1 MRFFLHFLLFFITFL
16 TATAAGALQAGLNP
30 LSSFA
35 TFIKGLPF
43 SLTLMFILLSHELG
57 HYFASRHHRVA
68 VTLPYFIP
76 APSLI
81 GTFGAFI
88 KIKAPMPNKRVLFD
102 IGIAGPLAGVIVSL
116 PILIYGLVHSR
127 VIMTPMHSKGLVL
140 GENLLFKFLAIT
152 IWGKL
157 PETAQ
162 IVLHPTAFAGWIGLF
177 VTALNLIPV
186 GQLDGGHIA
195 YALLGERYHGWLS
208 RAMIICLVG
217 LGFLG
222 WQGWFIWAG
231 LLIFLGIYHPS
242 PVDPFIPLDRKRN
255 ILGIIALLI
264 FIITFTPVPFS
275 MR

>member
-1 MRFFLHFLLFFITFL
+1 MHSLLHLLLFFITFL
-16 TATAAGALQAGLNP
+16 TATAAGAFQSGLNP

-35 TFIKGLPF
+35 AFTKGLPF

-57 HYFASRHHRVA
+57 HYFASRRHKVV

-88 KIKAPMPNKRVLFD
+88 KIKSAMPNKRVLFD
-102 IGIAGPLAGVIVSL
+102 IGIAGPLAGIIICL
-116 PILIYGLVHSR
+116 PILIYGLIHSK
-127 VIMTPMHSKGLVL
+127 IIITPFPPKGLVL
-140 GENLLFKFLAIT
+140 GENLLLKLLTRT

-157 PETAQ
+157 PDTAH
-162 IVLHPTAFAGWIGLF
+162 IILHPAAFAGWIGLF

-195 YALLGERYHGWLS
+195 YALLGERYHRWLS
-208 RAMIICLVG
+208 KVMIICLVG

-231 LLIFLGIYHPS
+231 LLILLGVYHPS
-242 PVDPFIPLDRKRN
+242 PIDPFIPLDKKRN

-264 FIITFTPVPFS
+264 FIITFTPIPFS
-275 MR
+275 MY

>member
-1 MRFFLHFLLFFITFL
+1 MRLLLHFLLFFVTFL
-16 TATAAGALQAGLNP
+16 TTTGAGALQAGFNP
-30 LSSFA
+30 FSSLGAFL
-35 TFIKGLPF
+35 KGLPF
-43 SLTLMFILLSHELG
+43 SLTMMFILLSHELG

-88 KIKAPMPNKRVLFD
+88 KIKASMPNRRVLFD
-102 IGIAGPLAGVIVSL
+102 IGIAGPLAGIIVSL
-116 PILIYGLVHSR
+116 PILAYGLIHSR
-127 VIMTPMHSKGLVL
+127 IIITSLPPKGLVL
-140 GENLLFKFLAIT
+140 GENLLLKFLTAT

-195 YALLGERYHGWLS
+195 YALLGEKYHGWLS
-208 RAMIICLVG
+208 RIMIISLVG

-222 WQGWFIWAG
+222 WQGWLIWAV
-231 LLIFLGIYHPS
+231 LLLFLGIGHPPPMDS
-242 PVDPFIPLDRKRN
+242 FISLDRKRN
-255 ILGIIALLI
+255 ILGVIALLI
-264 FIITFTPVPFS
+264 FILTFTPVPFS
-275 MR
+275 MH